1 MLQHNFHE
9 SVNYW
14 LCCAATSLRE
24 TLNAELA
31 QHGITYRQF
40 QVRSW
45 LDHDGNEWTQA
56 DLAARMM
63 SEPPTLVGLLDRMEQ
78 QGWIT
83 RVGCPGD
90 RRKKLVRPA
99 PAAEE
104 VWEKM
109 VAVLLRVRARATERL
124 TPERAES
131 LRVML
136 QTVHETLTVPVLPA
150 ASLSDDATEA
160 VAKPSPVARPASVA
174 AASPREPVVVRP

>member
-1 MLQHNFHE
+1 MLEHAFQE

-14 LCCAATSLRE
+14 LCCTASALRE
-24 TLNAELA
+24 TLNAELS

-40 QVRSW
+40 QVLAW
-45 LDHDGNEWTQA
+45 LAHDGQELTQA

-63 SEPPTLVGLLDRMEQ
+63 IEPPTLVGLLDRMEQ

-104 VWEKM
+104 VWERM
-109 VAVLLRVRARATERL
+109 VDVLHRVRAKATARL
-124 TPERAES
+124 NPEQVES
-131 LRVML
+131 LREML
-136 QTVHETLTVPVLPA
+136 QTIHESLTEPQQVGSSPA
-150 ASLSDDATEA
+150 RHPE
-160 VAKPSPVARPASVA
+160 PVATQS
-174 AASPREPVVVRP
+174 